1 MISDGSIAGQEAKF
15 RSHTPAGGYHC
26 PTCKRGIY
34 SRRLKRCGFCGAPIP
49 TTLQFTP
56 QQIQALDRELAE
68 LEEQRRQ
75 RQIIADE
82 EARAAASDAGFVM
95 PFMF

>member
-1 MISDGSIAGQEAKF
+1 MSDGSNAGQAADF
-15 RSHTPAGGYHC
+15 RAQVPAGGYHC

-49 TTLQFTP
+49 ITLQFTP
-56 QQIQALDRELAE
+56 QQIQALDRELDE
-68 LEEQRRQ
+68 LEEQRRR

-82 EARAAASDAGFVM
+82 EARAAAG
-95 PFMF
+95 